1 MSVVMNKSFEALQD
15 LYDIIEKSKRWG
27 LALGEDFIRQINEA
41 EENIIREQILPIIG
55 LDIEPTLSHIQRN
68 LVLVVEYQPGE
79 PVKVALSRKTNI
91 SQIVDAKPIVA
102 KPYKLSIP
110 VTGGAPAQAM
120 ELHEPTKTIKNHTKG
135 LKVTFPD
142 GTIVCHKTAIET
154 EIDVFRRIGFERVSK
169 VGLMK
174 AGWPVVG
181 RKQRPIEN
189 GHVWQHQV
197 SGWFIY
203 SNTSNGQKKADLQ
216 AVSDYYGLGLIIESG
231 KPQKAD
237 N

>member
-27 LALGEDFIRQINEA
+27 LALSEDFIRQINEA

-189 GHVWQHQV
+189 GHVWQHQA

-203 SNTSNGQKKADLQ
+203 SNTSNSQKKADLQ
-216 AVSDYYGLGLIIESG
+216 TVSDYYGLGLIIESG
-231 KPQKAD
+231 KPEETGD
-237 N
+237 

>member
-1 MSVVMNKSFEALQD
+1 MNKSFEALQD
-15 LYDIIEKSKRWG
+15 LYDIIEKSKRRG
-27 LALGEDFIRQINEA
+27 LALGEDFIRQLNEA

-102 KPYKLSIP
+102 KPYKLSTP

-189 GHVWQHQV
+189 GHVWQHQA

-203 SNTSNGQKKADLQ
+203 SNTSNSQKKADLQ

-231 KPQKAD
+231 KPEETGD
-237 N
+237 

>member
-15 LYDIIEKSKRWG
+15 LYDIIEKSKRRG
-27 LALGEDFIRQINEA
+27 LALGEDFIRQLNEA

-102 KPYKLSIP
+102 KPYKLSTP

-189 GHVWQHQV
+189 GHVWQHQA

-203 SNTSNGQKKADLQ
+203 SNTSNSQKKADLQ

-231 KPQKAD
+231 KPEETGD
-237 N
+237 

>member
-15 LYDIIEKSKRWG
+15 LYDIIEKSKRRG

-189 GHVWQHQV
+189 GHVWQHQA

-203 SNTSNGQKKADLQ
+203 SNTSNSQKKADLQ

-231 KPQKAD
+231 KPEETGD
-237 N
+237 

>member
-189 GHVWQHQV
+189 GHVWQHQA

-203 SNTSNGQKKADLQ
+203 SNTSNSQKKADLQ

-231 KPQKAD
+231 KPEETGD
-237 N
+237 

>member
-15 LYDIIEKSKRWG
+15 LYDIIEKSKRRG

-55 LDIEPTLSHIQRN
+55 HDIEPTLSHIKRN

-189 GHVWQHQV
+189 GHVWQHQA

-203 SNTSNGQKKADLQ
+203 SNTSNSQKKADLQ
-216 AVSDYYGLGLIIESG
+216 AVSDYYGLGLTIESG
-231 KPQKAD
+231 KPKY
-237 N
+237 

>member
-1 MSVVMNKSFEALQD
+1 MNKSFEALQD
-15 LYDIIEKSKRWG
+15 LYDIIEKSKRRG
-27 LALGEDFIRQINEA
+27 LALGEDFIRQLNEA

-102 KPYKLSIP
+102 KPYKLSTP

-120 ELHEPTKTIKNHTKG
+120 ELHEPTTTIKNHTKG
-135 LKVTFPD
+135 IKVTFPD

-189 GHVWQHQV
+189 GHVWQHQA

-203 SNTSNGQKKADLQ
+203 SNTSNSQKKADLQ

-231 KPQKAD
+231 KPEETGD
-237 N
+237 

>member
-1 MSVVMNKSFEALQD
+1 MNKSFEALQD
-15 LYDIIEKSKRWG
+15 LYDIIEKSKRRG

-102 KPYKLSIP
+102 KPYKLSTP

-189 GHVWQHQV
+189 GHVWQHQA

-203 SNTSNGQKKADLQ
+203 SNTSNSQKKADLQ
-216 AVSDYYGLGLIIESG
+216 TVSDYYGLGLIIESG
-231 KPQKAD
+231 KPEETGD
-237 N
+237 

>member
-1 MSVVMNKSFEALQD
+1 MNKSFEALQD

-27 LALGEDFIRQINEA
+27 LALSEDFIRQINEA

-189 GHVWQHQV
+189 GHVWQHQA

-203 SNTSNGQKKADLQ
+203 SNTSNSQKKADLQ
-216 AVSDYYGLGLIIESG
+216 TVSDYYGLGLIIESG
-231 KPQKAD
+231 KPEETGD
-237 N
+237 

>member
-1 MSVVMNKSFEALQD
+1 MNKSFEALQD
-15 LYDIIEKSKRWG
+15 LYDIIEKSKRRG

-102 KPYKLSIP
+102 KPYKLSTP

-135 LKVTFPD
+135 LRVTFPD

-154 EIDVFRRIGFERVSK
+154 EIDVFSRIGFERVAK

-189 GHVWQHQV
+189 ITVR
-197 SGWFIY
+197 
-203 SNTSNGQKKADLQ
+203 
-216 AVSDYYGLGLIIESG
+216 
-231 KPQKAD
+231 
-237 N
+237 

>member
-1 MSVVMNKSFEALQD
+1 MNKSFEALQD
-15 LYDIIEKSKRWG
+15 LYDIIEKSKRRSV
-27 LALGEDFIRQINEA
+27 ALGDDVIRQINEA
-41 EENIIREQILPIIG
+41 EENIIRDQILPIIG
-55 LDIEPTLSHIQRN
+55 HDIEPTLSHIKRN

-79 PVKVALSRKTNI
+79 PVKVALSRKANI

-102 KPYKLSIP
+102 RPYKVSIP
-110 VTGGAPAQAM
+110 VSSGVPTQTM

-135 LKVTFPD
+135 LRVTFPD

-154 EIDVFRRIGFERVSK
+154 EIDVFRRIGFERVAK
-169 VGLMK
+169 VGLTK
-174 AGWPVVG
+174 AGWPLVG
-181 RKQRPIEN
+181 KKQRPTEN
-189 GHVWQHQV
+189 GHVWQHKAD
-197 SGWFIY
+197 GWYIY
-203 SNTSNGQKKADLQ
+203 SNTSNDQKKADLQ

>member
-15 LYDIIEKSKRWG
+15 LYDIIEKSKRRG

-102 KPYKLSIP
+102 KPYKLSTP

-189 GHVWQHQV
+189 GHVWQHQA

-203 SNTSNGQKKADLQ
+203 SNTSNSQKKADLQ
-216 AVSDYYGLGLIIESG
+216 AVSDYYDLGLIIESG
-231 KPQKAD
+231 KPKY
-237 N
+237 

>member
-15 LYDIIEKSKRWG
+15 LYDIIEKSKRRG

-102 KPYKLSIP
+102 KPYKLSTP

-189 GHVWQHQV
+189 GHVWQHQA

-203 SNTSNGQKKADLQ
+203 SNTSNSQKKADLQ
-216 AVSDYYGLGLIIESG
+216 TVSDYYGLGLIIESG
-231 KPQKAD
+231 KPEETGD
-237 N
+237 